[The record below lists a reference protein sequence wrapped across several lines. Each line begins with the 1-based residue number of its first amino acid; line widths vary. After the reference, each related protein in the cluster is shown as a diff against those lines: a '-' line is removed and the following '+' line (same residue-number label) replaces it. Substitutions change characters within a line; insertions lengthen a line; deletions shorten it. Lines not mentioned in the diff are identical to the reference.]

1 LRSINLIFSAMINL
15 IFSAMIKVPVLV
27 SIMIA
32 LAAPAAAQSGGAA
45 NPSKEGKK
53 TSAASQTLMVFY
65 LAKGEP
71 GSCGPACSEWIAAEG
86 RFDEGSAQRLRA
98 FLSRMGNR
106 KLPILFHSSGGLAT
120 TASEIGRLLRDR
132 EMTAG
137 VYQTIP
143 AGSRRDKCFQ
153 RHCATTPAATPPA
166 FSP

>member
-1 LRSINLIFSAMINL
+1 MVKLAVF
-15 IFSAMIKVPVLV
+15 V

-53 TSAASQTLMVFY
+53 ASASTQLPMVFY

-71 GSCGPACSEWIAAEG
+71 DSCGPGCSEWIAAEG
-86 RFDEGSAQRLRA
+86 RIDESSAQRLRA
-98 FLSRMGNR
+98 LLFRMGKH
-106 KLPILFHSSGGLAT
+106 KLPIFFHSTGGVGRTAT
-120 TASEIGRLLRDR
+120 EIGRLLRER

-143 AGSRRDKCFQ
+143 ASCGGAGAQACRALKQSGQ
-153 RHCATTPAATPPA
+153 VLPAALRNI
-166 FSP
+166 